1 MLQPDHIQI
10 GYSILNI
17 NYAYYHNIPSYSA
30 FLMKNYI
37 VCVCLF
43 MLKYN

>member
-17 NYAYYHNIPSYSA
+17 NYAYYHNIFSSV